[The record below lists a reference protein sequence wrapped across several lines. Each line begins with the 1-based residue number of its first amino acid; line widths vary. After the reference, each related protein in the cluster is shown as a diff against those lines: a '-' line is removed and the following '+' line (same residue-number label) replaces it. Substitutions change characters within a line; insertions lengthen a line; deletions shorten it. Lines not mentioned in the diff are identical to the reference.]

1 MSTRP
6 QGPGEALSFLLD
18 VAEAEGGLC
27 DRGRDT
33 SLMLL
38 PRPVRERFD
47 LEEEVT
53 ATSDPETAREDGAL
67 LVVHGH
73 PVIDRAASLV
83 LGRGDVGLAHLPWPA
98 SAPPGA
104 SDIVLRAREAI
115 QVDHGRID
123 PAGTPPVEVYVPVL
137 RVGVLVSYAT
147 SLEHRFQEC
156 EEVWVDATDGQ
167 PLSPAVR
174 TWLQARTPDPGAGRR
189 PQLPAD
195 LPRATGTAHALIEA
209 RATTRQAELARQTRS
224 VGEEEAARATAY
236 YRGILE
242 SIEHRRAGA
251 SPEQAA
257 VLDAQT
263 EVTLAERDRRLA
275 EIAERNQA
283 RHELRPFRLHL
294 IGLPALT
301 VLATVRRGERSYP
314 LALTWLLGGP
324 GLRTPACP
332 QCGALAPLVAGRERL
347 GCSACQPRR
356 AVAAGEPPERVRKP
370 PATPAPEKPANQVA
384 GVGTRPPDRTAP
396 ASPRAIPRP
405 HPAPPAHAAPP
416 ARPVVPGRASPASRP
431 GPGRASP
438 GRRVP
443 PTPPG
448 SLGEPDADDSVA
460 LVVAQIGNVLAI
472 DLFDAAVMQKQGAT
486 RRIRKNSPMS
496 ALLRLYGSPGP
507 LRAIGV
513 APNASAIDM
522 EVLGTRLQ
530 GDTASTSGAIETT
543 HGRRP
548 FTLTWHLGRQPGMI
562 GEVLPYGSPLGHL
575 REPGQLRPG
584 VASVVT
590 HPPAPSVDLD
600 PVAAHV
606 WRLTV
611 PSTGLHLAVRAL
623 ALWWQVRP
631 ALRRASVP
639 DKAVAEAVVDLTRE
653 ASGLAV
659 RQAGR
664 YPLWG
669 SDADEVAEATSAIRR
684 LLTNEPRAGTR

>member
-1 MSTRP
+1 MSTRPP

-27 DRGRDT
+27 DRGPDT
-33 SLMLL
+33 SLMVL
-38 PRPVRERFD
+38 PRPLRERFD
-47 LEEEVT
+47 LDEEVA

-83 LGRGDVGLAHLPWPA
+83 LDRGDVGLAHLPWPG

-147 SLEHRFQEC
+147 SLEDRFQEC
-156 EEVWVDATDGQ
+156 EEVWVDAADGR
-167 PLSPAVR
+167 PLSPALR
-174 TWLQARTPDPGAGRR
+174 AWLQARTPDPGAGRR

-195 LPRATGTAHALIEA
+195 VPRAIGAAHAQIEA

-224 VGEEEAARATAY
+224 VGEDEAARARAY

-242 SIEHRRAGA
+242 SLERRRAGA
-251 SPEQAA
+251 TAEQAA
-257 VLDAQT
+257 VLDAQA

-275 EIAERNQA
+275 EIAERNEA

-324 GLRTPACP
+324 GLRAPACP

-347 GCSACQPRR
+347 GCSACQPRK
-356 AVAAGEPPERVRKP
+356 AVTVGEPPEQAPKP
-370 PATPAPEKPANQVA
+370 PAIRQPADGAAGAGTRAPDHSAPGKPAA
-384 GVGTRPPDRTAP
+384 LA
-396 ASPRAIPRP
+396 RP
-405 HPAPPAHAAPP
+405 HPGQPARGAPPAPPAA
-416 ARPVVPGRASPASRP
+416 GRASPARP
-431 GPGRASP
+431 PVPARASP
-438 GRRVP
+438 GRRMPRSQPVSTAP
-443 PTPPG
+443 PD
-448 SLGEPDADDSVA
+448 SDDSVER
-460 LVVAQIGNVLAI
+460 VVAQIGNALAI
-472 DLFDAAVMQKQGAT
+472 DLFEAAVTGKECST
-486 RRIRKNSPMS
+486 RRVRKNSPMA

-513 APNASAIDM
+513 APDAFAIDM
-522 EVLGTRLQ
+522 EVLGTWLR
-530 GDTASTSGAIETT
+530 GDSAATSGAIETT
-543 HGRRP
+543 QGRRP
-548 FTLTWHLGRQPGMI
+548 FSLTWRLGRQPGMI
-562 GEVLPYGSPLGHL
+562 GEVLPYESPLGHL

-590 HPPAPSVDLD
+590 QPPAPSVVLD
-600 PVAAHV
+600 PVAAQV
-606 WRLTV
+606 WRLAV

-631 ALRRASVP
+631 SLRRASVGEG
-639 DKAVAEAVVDLTRE
+639 AVAQAVVNVTRE

-659 RQAGR
+659 KQVRHSA
-664 YPLWG
+664 LAG
-669 SDADEVAEATSAIRR
+669 SDAAEVSEMVSAIRR
-684 LLTNEPRAGTR
+684 LLTKEPGAGAR